1 MVYVRIL
8 TENLTQI
15 FVRFVR
21 VPLILMIFIRKG
33 HYQKDESIT
42 SNLSKIIINSAGIY
56 VPAYFISILRDFH
69 GDINA
74 RPGRA
79 EYANLLAGI
88 DLWHSVLM
96 AVNTSTAKAFDT
108 WNMRNTTNSV
118 MSVAQHH
125 GVENLCGFCFGLQ

>member
-1 MVYVRIL
+1 MIL
-8 TENLTQI
+8 I
-15 FVRFVR
+15 
-21 VPLILMIFIRKG
+21 ILSG
-33 HYQKDESIT
+33 HYQEDESMT
-42 SNLSKIIINSAGIY
+42 LNLSKTIINSAGIY
-56 VPAYFISILRDFH
+56 APAYFISILRDFH

-96 AVNTSTAKAFDT
+96 TVNASTAKAFDT
-108 WNMRNTTNSV
+108 WNMRNTTDSV

-125 GVENLCGFCFGLQ
+125 GVEDLCRFCFGLQ